1 MFSGNILKIYGSDI
15 YRDLIEIKNRR
26 PLIHH
31 IMNYVVMNDAAN
43 VTLAI
48 GASPI
53 MAHAIE
59 EVEELVA
66 VADAIYINIGTLDS
80 HWIPSMVALAKAAS
94 RNKKPLIL
102 DPVGAGATRLRT
114 ETTIR
119 ILREAEVT
127 ILKGNGGEIAA
138 IAGSRDLVKGVDSL
152 GEANVDIVEKVAME
166 FNTTVFASG
175 PVDVISDGSRYAE
188 IRGGSELSRYVT
200 GMGCMLGSIVS
211 AFAAVNKDPLR
222 ASIDGSVFFKRAAE
236 LASRR
241 AREPGSF
248 RVELINAI
256 YYISLD
262 HLRDVEVEIRSR
274 RSSQ

>member
-1 MFSGNILKIYGSDI
+1 MKIYGSDI

-59 EVEELVA
+59 EVEELAA

-80 HWIPSMVALAKAAS
+80 HWIPSMVVLAKAAS

>member
-1 MFSGNILKIYGSDI
+1 MVLVDITLRISGSDI
-15 YRDLIEIKNRR
+15 YRDLVEIKNRR

-43 VTLAI
+43 VALAI

-59 EVEELVA
+59 EVEELA
-66 VADAIYINIGTLDS
+66 SMADVIYINIGTLDS
-80 HWIPSMVALAKAAS
+80 HWIPSMVTLAKAAS
-94 RNKKPLIL
+94 RNNKPLIL

-114 ETTIR
+114 ETAIK
-119 ILREAEVT
+119 ILNEAEVS
-127 ILKGNGGEIAA
+127 ILKGNGGEITA
-138 IAGSRDLVKGVDSL
+138 IAGISGMVKGVDSL
-152 GEANVDIVEKVAME
+152 GGPSIDIVERVARE
-166 FNTTVFASG
+166 YGTTVFASG
-175 PVDVISDGSRYAE
+175 PIDLISDGSRYAE
-188 IRGGSELSRYVT
+188 IRGGSEFSRYVT
-200 GMGCMLGSIVS
+200 GMGCMLGTVVS
-211 AFAAVNKDPLR
+211 AFAAVNRDPLR

-248 RVELINAI
+248 KVELINAI

-262 HLRDVEVEIRSR
+262 HLRDIEVQIRSR
-274 RSSQ
+274 